1 MTERK
6 TLYLYV
12 GTHKTG
18 TTAIQAFVTT
28 HSETFARTGLFVPR
42 TGRIDEASGHHNIAR
57 GLQCRCPLSPW
68 IRDLGGAV

>member
-6 TLYLYV
+6 TLYLHV

-18 TTAIQAFVTT
+18 TTAIQALLTT
-28 HSETFARTGLFVPR
+28 RSDAFAQAGLFVPQ
-42 TGRIDEASGHHNIAR
+42 TGRIDEASGHYNIAW
-57 GLQCRCPLSPW
+57 GHQCRCPLSPR